1 MDDKIDFSRLE
12 KEIDLFKTNFDGL
25 DIGSNQLIFVSSIVI
40 PYLEQLIKLV
50 RPNDFTKLQLKQ
62 LYDISKKF
70 FNHINKCNSLFISNK
85 SNNNLNFHLV
95 INSELL
101 DLTNLYDEYRS
112 VLDSFLSLAIGNSV
126 IANQNR
132 LDWEIQK
139 IKKSIDRYE
148 IHTTEAIDSLKVLAE
163 DITIPKYANVYSDA
177 KDEYDKAAKQWL
189 RTGVVV
195 SILLIGIIIWT
206 LKYVHIPIYTTTDN
220 PFVFIFANFS
230 LRFTIIGV
238 FLYLLFFVGH
248 KYNVAKHNATVYAS
262 KSAALKSFLAFIQTT
277 SDSEVRNAM
286 LIAITDFIFKGNN
299 TGYLENDN
307 SIGGLNPNNAM
318 KILSDFLHKAK

>member
-70 FNHINKCNSLFISNK
+70 FNHINKCNTLFISNK

-112 VLDSFLSLAIGNSV
+112 VLDSFLSLAIGASSIKRVPGSIFMTSSIMSSLVRRVTSRPV
-126 IANQNR
+126 IGSCGTPIRANR
-132 LDWEIQK
+132 SRK
-139 IKKSIDRYE
+139 
-148 IHTTEAIDSLKVLAE
+148 
-163 DITIPKYANVYSDA
+163 
-177 KDEYDKAAKQWL
+177 
-189 RTGVVV
+189 
-195 SILLIGIIIWT
+195 
-206 LKYVHIPIYTTTDN
+206 
-220 PFVFIFANFS
+220 
-230 LRFTIIGV
+230 
-238 FLYLLFFVGH
+238 
-248 KYNVAKHNATVYAS
+248 
-262 KSAALKSFLAFIQTT
+262 
-277 SDSEVRNAM
+277 
-286 LIAITDFIFKGNN
+286 
-299 TGYLENDN
+299 
-307 SIGGLNPNNAM
+307 
-318 KILSDFLHKAK
+318 